1 MGKRDGVVMA
11 NEILCDAKYLRLV
24 RRENWEFVQRKNVS
38 GIVGIIAV
46 TNDRKLI
53 LVEQYRPPV
62 GKNVIEIPAGL
73 AGDSPMT
80 RNEDLVLAAAR
91 ELEEETG
98 YRASRMIE
106 LATGTAS
113 AGLCDEVI
121 TLFRAQDLQKTGA
134 GGGDDSEDITVH
146 EIPVDQVETWLRD
159 QIKKNKLV
167 DLKVYS
173 ALYFVR

>member
-1 MGKRDGVVMA
+1 MPND
-11 NEILCDAKYLRLV
+11 ILCEAKYLRLI
-24 RRENWEFVQRKNVS
+24 RADGWEFVQRKNVS

-46 TNDRKLI
+46 TNEGKLL

-73 AGDSPMT
+73 AGDTPAS
-80 RNEDLVLAAAR
+80 RDEGLARAAAR

-98 YRASRMIE
+98 YRAARMIE

-121 TLFRAQDLQKTGA
+121 TLFRAEALQKISA

-146 EIPVDQVETWLRD
+146 EIPLDQVERWLKA
-159 QIKKNKLV
+159 QTANNKLV

-173 ALYFVR
+173 ALHFAR